1 MSLSDF
7 IRISYDLCLGPHTWK
22 RILRAQPKR
31 SLSAAAPLRL
41 DGRQDFSSIFGEG
54 AAFAAL
60 VVEA

>member
-22 RILRAQPKR
+22 NPACQAKR

-41 DGRQDFSSIFGEG
+41 DGRQDFLSIFGEG